1 MYPLANVLVVSDGVG
16 GFVCIPF
23 FVQSRAGSI
32 VVALFA
38 FTNASMNYRVSSQVD
53 RAVLLL
59 NAGFWFQELRWFFIV
74 RMASFSSS
82 GVIKP
87 LDSSW

>member
-1 MYPLANVLVVSDGVG
+1 MLVVSDGVG

-32 VVALFA
+32 VAALFV
-38 FTNASMNYRVSSQVD
+38 FTNACMNYRVSSQVNGLFGYRTFFLLSLAKHFFH
-53 RAVLLL
+53 RA
-59 NAGFWFQELRWFFIV
+59 NGKFF
-74 RMASFSSS
+74 FSSD
-82 GVIKP
+82 VIKP